1 MKLAFTSDFSIY
13 RIKRNAFQSVKN
25 KGQFNEF
32 NWVYIVRYTYI
43 IHKKGIIINVRLYF
57 ITIYFSTAGLVVLPF
72 NFFVLS
78 VWMY

>member
-43 IHKKGIIINVRLYF
+43 IHKKGLLL
-57 ITIYFSTAGLVVLPF
+57 T
-72 NFFVLS
+72 
-78 VWMY
+78 